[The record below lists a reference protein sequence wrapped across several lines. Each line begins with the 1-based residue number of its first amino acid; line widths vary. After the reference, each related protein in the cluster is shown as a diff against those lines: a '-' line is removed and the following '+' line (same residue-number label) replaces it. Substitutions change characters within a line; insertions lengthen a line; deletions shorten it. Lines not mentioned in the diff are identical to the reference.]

1 MGLFDKIFSSKEPSS
16 APQTT
21 KQEKPTPGVEKPVWQ
36 DNLIPDKEFGVH
48 LVQLVEM
55 ALADAV
61 LTSSERSMLREL
73 ALAKGVDIY
82 RFEAY
87 VDRLKE
93 KRGVKEIEDGVIPL
107 KKYNQPTAVTSTL
120 KTMVDMALADGYLS
134 DEERKLILNEASKF
148 GVDLPA
154 FEAGLN
160 AMFMSGDI
168 KKVIDEKF
176 PTTIVK
182 RLVSSEDKPDGK
194 VVETYE
200 EIRTEYRPNTN
211 RGKERE
217 VVKRSTKRIIKVT
230 RDKEMIEDVIDFL
243 CDVDYNLILSA
254 LTAVTVISPIAG
266 GTAIALVSTLKGGV
280 EKYKA
285 AGFKRDPK
293 KFCAVVMNEVSVESC
308 LQVLP
313 VAQKYLGD
321 NGNRIINGLLM
332 AHKAYIK
339 K

>member
-1 MGLFDKIFSSKEPSS
+1 MGLFDKIFSGKGASP

-21 KQEKPTPGVEKPVWQ
+21 RQEKPTPAAEKPAWQ
-36 DNLIPDKEFGVH
+36 DNIIPEKEFGVQ

-87 VDRLKE
+87 VDWLKE

-107 KKYNQPTAVTSTL
+107 KKYNRPTAITSTL

-134 DEERKLILNEASKF
+134 DEERKLILNEAAKL
-148 GVDLPA
+148 GVDLPT

-182 RLVSSEDKPDGK
+182 RLVGSEDMPNGK
-194 VVETYE
+194 VQETYE

-217 VVKRSTKRIIKVT
+217 VVKRSTKKIIKVT

-243 CDVDYNLILSA
+243 CNVDYNLVLSA

-280 EKYKA
+280 EKYKD
-285 AGFKRDPK
+285 AGYKRDPK
-293 KFCAVVMNEVSVESC
+293 KFCAVVMSEVSVESC

-321 NGNRIINGLLM
+321 NGNRIINGLLT
-332 AHKAYIK
+332 AHKAYTK

>member
-1 MGLFDKIFSSKEPSS
+1 
-16 APQTT
+16 
-21 KQEKPTPGVEKPVWQ
+21 
-36 DNLIPDKEFGVH
+36 
-48 LVQLVEM
+48 
-55 ALADAV
+55 
-61 LTSSERSMLREL
+61 
-73 ALAKGVDIY
+73 
-82 RFEAY
+82 
-87 VDRLKE
+87 
-93 KRGVKEIEDGVIPL
+93 
-107 KKYNQPTAVTSTL
+107 
-120 KTMVDMALADGYLS
+120 
-134 DEERKLILNEASKF
+134 
-148 GVDLPA
+148 
-154 FEAGLN
+154 
-160 AMFMSGDI
+160 
-168 KKVIDEKF
+168 
-176 PTTIVK
+176 
-182 RLVSSEDKPDGK
+182 
-194 VVETYE
+194 
-200 EIRTEYRPNTN
+200 TEYRPNTN

-280 EKYKA
+280 EKFKA

-321 NGNRIINGLLM
+321 NGNKIINGLLM